1 MTLQVLKGQ
10 MSRVLVLCVML
21 GMSAGCANEMALLRP
36 GVVKTFT
43 VQNADYETAFMQ
55 VVQTAKELQFKIG
68 LEDKA
73 KGRVTTNRGLGYGE
87 SSYLWIE
94 VKKASPGNVS
104 ITLDV
109 KSSGGSENIVNEFMT
124 AYNKR
129 GKVM

>member
-10 MSRVLVLCVML
+10 MSWALVLCVML

-36 GVVKTFT
+36 GAVKTFT
-43 VQNADYETAFMQ
+43 VQNADYETAFTQ
-55 VVQTAKELQFKIG
+55 AVQTAKELRFKIG

-73 KGRVTTNRGLGYGE
+73 KGRVTTDRGLGYGE

-94 VKKASPGNVS
+94 VKKVSPGNIS

-109 KSSGGSENIVNEFMT
+109 KSSKGSESIVNEFMT

-129 GKVM
+129 VKTL

>member
-1 MTLQVLKGQ
+1 MAVLALKVK
-10 MSRVLVLCVML
+10 MSWVLVVCIML

-36 GVVKTFT
+36 GTVKTFT
-43 VQNADYETAFMQ
+43 VQNADYDTAFSQ
-55 VVQTAKELQFKIG
+55 AVQTAKELQFKIG

-73 KGRVTTNRGLGYGE
+73 RGRVTTNRGLGYGE

-94 VKKASPGNVS
+94 VKKIPSGNVS

-109 KSSGGSENIVNEFMT
+109 KSSGGSENIVNEFMV

-129 GKVM
+129 VKTL